1 VRARPYNFS
10 QASDINLSLCRKST
24 RVSQFKQHMKAL
36 ACLLVAIV
44 SAFPLPPT
52 TAKVQTADL
61 VFKNGNI
68 YTVNDARPKAEA
80 VGIKGDRIV
89 FVGSNREAQEY
100 VGRNTRVIDLNG
112 KTMVPGMTD
121 AHHHL
126 SGVGF
131 REITLN
137 LEGITNLERFL
148 AKVKERVAQKK
159 PGEWITGRGWIETF
173 WTPPVFPTRWDL
185 DKVAPNNPVFLDRA
199 DGHGAVANSAALKIA
214 GIDKSTLSPFGG
226 EISKDKHSG
235 EPNGMLLDAA
245 QDLVQSH
252 IPGTTPEEAERAV
265 VLGVKRDIE
274 LGWTQIQDPGGSFR
288 ELELFKKLH
297 DEGKSKLRIY
307 KALSAP
313 GEDAQRLFHDGPIIG
328 ADDYHLTVRTLKLYA
343 DGSLGSRS
351 AALLQPYSDM
361 PDTSGFLTIKEEE
374 LQPIL
379 QEALRKGIQIQTHA
393 IGDRGNRFILD
404 QYEKAMNA
412 VPRVEWKIK
421 EPRWRV
427 EHSQIVNP
435 ADIPRFAKLGVIPSM
450 QPSHAIGDLHFAPS
464 RLGIARLAGA
474 YAWQSFIKSGSIVP
488 GGSDAP
494 VERGE
499 PMIEFYAAVARKDMK
514 GFSGEGWHPEEAVSR
529 EQALRMFT
537 IWPAFA
543 AFEETLRG
551 SIEVGKL
558 ADFTIFSADIMK
570 IPEMQILKTRCV
582 MTVIGGEIVY
592 EAK

>member
-1 VRARPYNFS
+1 M
-10 QASDINLSLCRKST
+10 KS
-24 RVSQFKQHMKAL
+24 FA
-36 ACLLVAIV
+36 ALLVVIIT
-44 SAFPLPPT
+44 AFVLSPPA
-52 TAKVQTADL
+52 AKVPPADL
-61 VFKNGNI
+61 VFNNGNI
-68 YTVNDARPKAEA
+68 YTVNEARPKAEA
-80 VGIKGDRIV
+80 VAIKGDRIV
-89 FVGSNREAQEY
+89 FVGSNREAQTY
-100 VGRNTRVIDLNG
+100 VGRDTRVIDLNG

-131 REITLN
+131 REMTLN
-137 LEGITNLERFL
+137 LEGVNSLEDFL
-148 AKVKERVAQKK
+148 AKVKARVDMTG
-159 PGEWITGRGWIETF
+159 PGEWVSGRGWIETF
-173 WTPPVFPTRWDL
+173 WTPPVFPTRWNL
-185 DKVAPNNPVFLDRA
+185 DKVSPFNPVILTRA
-199 DGHGAVANSAALKIA
+199 DGHGAVVNSVALKIA
-214 GIDKSTLSPFGG
+214 GIDKHTPSPFGG
-226 EISKDKHSG
+226 EISKDKQSG

-245 QDLVQSH
+245 QDLVRRYLPPTSAAD
-252 IPGTTPEEAERAV
+252 AEQAII
-265 VLGVKRDIE
+265 LGVKRDIE
-274 LGWTQIQDPGGSFR
+274 LGWTQVQDPGGSYADVG
-288 ELELFKKLH
+288 LYSKLYS
-297 DEGKSKLRIY
+297 EGKIKLRIY

-313 GEDAQRLFHDGPIIG
+313 GKEAQRVFHDGPIIG
-328 ADDYHLTVRTLKLYA
+328 AYANRFTVRTLKFYA

-351 AALLQPYSDM
+351 AALLQPYSDA

-374 LQPIL
+374 LQPLL

-412 VPRVEWKIK
+412 VPKAQWKIK

-514 GFSGEGWHPEEAVSR
+514 GFSGEGWHPEEKVSR
-529 EQALRMFT
+529 EQALKMFT
-537 IWPAFA
+537 IWPAYA
-543 AFEETLRG
+543 AFEEALRG
-551 SIEVGKL
+551 SIEPGKL
-558 ADFTIFSADIMK
+558 ADLTILSADIMTVR
-570 IPEMQILKTRCV
+570 EMEILQTRCL

>member
-1 VRARPYNFS
+1 
-10 QASDINLSLCRKST
+10 
-24 RVSQFKQHMKAL
+24 MKAFAAL
-36 ACLLVAIV
+36 FVALVAFLV
-44 SAFPLPPT
+44 SPT
-52 TAKVQTADL
+52 TAKVQPADL

-68 YTVNDARPKAEA
+68 YTANDARPKAEA
-80 VGIKGDRIV
+80 VAIKGDRII
-89 FVGSNREAQEY
+89 FVGSNREAQKY
-100 VGRNTRVIDLNG
+100 VGEKTRVVDLGG
-112 KTMVPGMTD
+112 KTMLPGMTD

-131 REITLN
+131 REMTLN
-137 LEGITNLERFL
+137 LEGITSLEDFL
-148 AKVKERVAQKK
+148 AKVKERVDQKQ
-159 PGEWITGRGWIETF
+159 PGEWVTGRGWIETF

-185 DKVAPNNPVFLDRA
+185 DKIAPNNPVFLDRA

-214 GIDKSTLSPFGG
+214 GVDKNTPSPFGG
-226 EISKDKHSG
+226 EVSKDKQSG
-235 EPNGMLLDAA
+235 EPNGMMLDAA
-245 QDLVQSH
+245 QDLVQRH
-252 IPGTTPEEAERAV
+252 IPETTAADAERAI

-274 LGWTQIQDPGGSFR
+274 LGWTQVQDPGGSFA
-288 ELELFKKLH
+288 EVEMFKKLH
-297 DEGKSKLRIY
+297 AEGKIKLRIY

-313 GEDAQRLFHDGPIIG
+313 GREAQRLMRDGPIIG
-328 ADDYHLTVRTLKLYA
+328 ADSNHLTVRTLKLYA

-351 AALLQPYSDM
+351 AALLQPYSDK

-374 LQPIL
+374 LQPL
-379 QEALRKGIQIQTHA
+379 LKEALRKGIQIETHA

-412 VPRVEWKIK
+412 VPKTEWKIK
-421 EPRWRV
+421 EPRWRI

-450 QPSHAIGDLHFAPS
+450 QASHAIGDLHFAPS

-529 EQALRMFT
+529 DQALRMFT
-537 IWPAFA
+537 AWPAYA

-558 ADFTIFSADIMK
+558 ADFTILSADIMK
-570 IPEMQILKTRCV
+570 IPEMEILKTRCL
-582 MTVIGGEIVY
+582 MTVIGGEIVF
-592 EAK
+592 EAFVCDGCD